1 MKGLNK
7 LFRKRE
13 SKEEVEPPPS
23 SLEGGSPIG
32 EEQEGRFAQVKK
44 LFKRGP
50 AVEGQ
55 KQEIV
60 APIAPTSANTGINPS
75 NAGRN
80 SQTLVQNPDRS
91 WWFSSY
97 SSPWALAFVV
107 VKFDLEAGQVV
118 EKVIPEGALTKEQE
132 KELCYLGFPDS
143 NSHIINDTC
152 YVIKVRRP
160 QSKVKFD
167 YGYVY
172 FRQKADG
179 SVARGCVQH
188 SLILLSRWPFA
199 SLLEQ
204 VVKNVAKTYF
214 SLCPISPTPITTKS
228 TSTSTSIQP
237 VLTYNALKSQ
247 TLSGLF
253 PVPIVG
259 SPVPSATSICF
270 LSDFGADDQEA
281 AQAACLGSLLIVA
294 SVVGLYPQHF
304 EPRYQL
310 LQDTLSEMST
320 WSHPE
325 ACSEYVF
332 PFLSTQIH
340 WHAPKFT
347 VTSKVTA
354 LNCSR
359 RDILSPKHKRRVA
372 HDIRTRE
379 LSLTPSEGNDKARL
393 LDRLNGTKYL
403 FGEVPLYSTFA
414 RSLRK
419 LWKLW
424 ELSLLGEPL
433 CILSQSPTLSSSAV
447 LAVTSLIHPIT
458 SCADF
463 RPYFS
468 VQDVD
473 FRTISKYGTSDDFP
487 FTRKGPILGVTN
499 PYFVKVLKV
508 WPHIMS
514 LHPNDRSSKEPRND
528 ITKTR
533 KKHARER
540 LLSDF
545 HETFIS
551 ERHFVVDDCAEKCN
565 SVLSQLVLTGDV
577 ATMDQ
582 VNTGILRAHFVE
594 LTCGFLQPLQ
604 ACFDK
609 IWSSL
614 NCSLLQKPAA
624 FRKTVST
631 SDFRDHVYE
640 KGYCSKLFKRGRK
653 SVLRLYD
660 NFICGCHFANWLEEK
675 VYETYK
681 SELQDCNAEDLL
693 PKSPDDEIVD
703 VATALCQDLTFEER
717 KVVTDSVMI
726 SSLQKVIDSLLG
738 RLPDSTRKEVLR
750 HHYKSSLGE
759 DVQLPVWLVAQEQEQ
774 AALQPPNRDESD
786 DFEDDSPDTA
796 DSCSDSPPDSNSPS
810 GSNSFD

>member
-1 MKGLNK
+1 MKGLHK

-13 SKEEVEPPPS
+13 SKEEAEPPP
-23 SLEGGSPIG
+23 GAPVSPIV
-32 EEQEGRFAQVKK
+32 EEPEGRLAQVKK
-44 LFKRGP
+44 LFNRGSLVSEKP
-50 AVEGQ
+50 AETTPT
-55 KQEIV
+55 I
-60 APIAPTSANTGINPS
+60 PPTSENTGINPS
-75 NAGRN
+75 TAGRN
-80 SQTLVQNPDRS
+80 SHNLVQNPDRS
-91 WWFSSY
+91 WWSSTY

-143 NSHIINDTC
+143 NSHIVNDTC

-172 FRQKADG
+172 FRQKSDG
-179 SVARGCVQH
+179 TVARGCVQH

-204 VVKNVAKTYF
+204 VVKNVAQTYF
-214 SLCPISPTPITTKS
+214 SLCPISPTPITTKN

-237 VLTYNALKSQ
+237 VLTYNALKLQAPAVQS
-247 TLSGLF
+247 
-253 PVPIVG
+253 PITG
-259 SPVPSATSICF
+259 SPVPSAASICF
-270 LSDFGADDQEA
+270 LSDFGADDQES
-281 AQAACLGSLLIVA
+281 AQAACFGSLIIVV
-294 SVVGLYPQHF
+294 SVMGMYPQHF

-310 LQDTLSEMST
+310 LQDTLSEMAT

-332 PFLSTQIH
+332 PFLSSQIH

-359 RDILSPKHKRRVA
+359 RDILSPKHRRRVA
-372 HDIRTRE
+372 HDMRTRE
-379 LSLTPSEGNDKARL
+379 KSLAPSEGSGKARL

-414 RSLRK
+414 NSLKK
-419 LWKLW
+419 LWRLW

-433 CILSQSPTLSSSAV
+433 CIMSQSPTVSSSAV
-447 LAVTSLIHPIT
+447 LAVTSLIHPVT
-458 SCADF
+458 SCVDF

-473 FRTISKYGTSDDFP
+473 FKTISKHGTDDVP
-487 FTRKGPILGVTN
+487 FTKKGPIIGVTN

-508 WPHIMS
+508 WPHILTLRPEKDENES
-514 LHPNDRSSKEPRND
+514 KPDIKRS
-528 ITKTR
+528 R
-533 KKHARER
+533 KRHARER

-551 ERHFVVDDCAEKCN
+551 ERHFVVDDSSERIN
-565 SVLSQLVLTGDV
+565 PVLSKLIHTGDPV
-577 ATMDQ
+577 TMDQ
-582 VNTGILRAHFVE
+582 VNTEILRAHFVE
-594 LTCGFLQPLQ
+594 LTCDFLQPLQ

-614 NCSLLQKPAA
+614 NCSLLQRPAA
-624 FRKTVST
+624 LRKGVST
-631 SDFRDHVYE
+631 EDFRSYVYE
-640 KGYCSKLFKRGRK
+640 KGYKKKLFKRGRR

-660 NFICGCHFANWLEEK
+660 SFVYGCHFANWLEET
-675 VYETYK
+675 VCETYK
-681 SELQDCNAEDLL
+681 NELQECIPSELLPNATDN
-693 PKSPDDEIVD
+693 EIVD
-703 VATALCQDLTFEER
+703 VVTALCQDLTFEER

-726 SSLQKVIDSLLG
+726 ASLQKVIDSLLG

-750 HHYKSSLGE
+750 NHYKSSLGD
-759 DVQLPVWLVAQEQEQ
+759 DVQLPVWLVEQEHEQ
-774 AALQPPNRDESD
+774 ATLQPPVTTEESD
-786 DFEDDSPDTA
+786 DPEEESRDEDTGDSF
-796 DSCSDSPPDSNSPS
+796 SESPAESSSP
-810 GSNSFD
+810 G